1 MIDHIINLKPCWPF
15 FLVHDP
21 SFFGVIMFRNN
32 VKALLKIMVKA
43 VSDSKS
49 VYVRVVHDV

>member
-21 SFFGVIMFRNN
+21 SFFGVIMFGNN